1 MSLSSPSPNHI
12 SRVPGE
18 STFDESFSS
27 NFCLSSSCS
36 SISSNAS
43 TISNDSSITPIS
55 DQEIAIH
62 IMFFDS
68 IEIISK
74 RYSQKQQQQGQSM
87 NEIHYKLTGFKN
99 YGEEYTTEIAVMNDY
114 EFKFKNQ
121 EPYGRLLKKN
131 EFVMF
136 RIKIP
141 ITGVVGIRV
150 DLFHKINKNQW
161 NVHGPITSKLG
172 KIIARFKVDYFIA
185 KPYDGMS
192 IEQIK
197 RKSKTRNLKS
207 WQLKKNGFDIGH
219 RGAGSARR
227 FDSYEKLLENTIESF
242 NFAYKKGADMVE
254 LDVQLSKDKIP
265 IVYHDFNVNLVLQ
278 KRDEE
283 METFE
288 MNIKDLTYNQL
299 QKLKIKPMLKGKEFY
314 DFEDNDSKPHGR
326 PFASLRTVLES
337 VDANCG
343 FNVEIKYPQRQINGN
358 WEAEKSHDLNE
369 YVDLILQ
376 DLFIYA
382 EERNIL
388 ISSFHPEICSL
399 VRQKQD
405 RYPVLFLTQGL
416 TTKWTKYENPL
427 NHSIEMAAYLALS
440 MDLFGVAVHAEDI
453 IKDTSL
459 IQFVKSKSLILFCWG
474 DDLNNKEL
482 IENLKKQGV
491 DGAIYDKYEFVNIF
505 ENRNS
510 FWGYF
515 LSRID
520 LLIQNDDR
528 FHLSKN

>member
-1 MSLSSPSPNHI
+1 
-12 SRVPGE
+12 
-18 STFDESFSS
+18 
-27 NFCLSSSCS
+27 
-36 SISSNAS
+36 
-43 TISNDSSITPIS
+43 
-55 DQEIAIH
+55 
-62 IMFFDS
+62 
-68 IEIISK
+68 
-74 RYSQKQQQQGQSM
+74 M
-87 NEIHYKLTGFKN
+87 NEIHYKLTGFEIIDVFDSIQDDEMTDEDSKN

-150 DLFHKINKNQW
+150 DLFHKINKNVFEKIAFCYIYPLDTKES
-161 NVHGPITSKLG
+161 NGMCMVPITSKLG

-369 YVDLILQ
+369 
-376 DLFIYA
+376 
-382 EERNIL
+382 
-388 ISSFHPEICSL
+388 